1 MVGAVERVGHLA
13 TRSHRL
19 TIGLLTGLV
28 VVLVAGGA
36 SAVAVARH
44 EHRSSADGPI
54 GRTAQTVAGSSSTG
68 SRTSPSSSRHT
79 GPATHLATVTS
90 TASSSP
96 SSAAPESSAPAS
108 SAQPETDPSTAPV
121 GPSNNLTVM
130 MSPAVRSHPRSQEVQ
145 QLLQS
150 YFDAINQHDY
160 ASWTQ
165 SVTGALASRQ
175 NNQQWL
181 LAYATTV
188 DSSIWMQSMSD
199 DPLQVHLQFTSQQD
213 ADLAPSDLQVD
224 CIHWTLT
231 YQFVSQ
237 DGHLVVGSTVD
248 GSVKYA
254 KCGGQ

>member
-1 MVGAVERVGHLA
+1 MA

-19 TIGLLTGLV
+19 TIALLAGLV

-36 SAVAVARH
+36 SAVAVSRH
-44 EHRSSADGPI
+44 EQRSSADGTI
-54 GRTAQTVAGSSSTG
+54 GRTTQ
-68 SRTSPSSSRHT
+68 
-79 GPATHLATVTS
+79 S
-90 TASSSP
+90 TAGPSATAPRPTSSGRTRHSDSP
-96 SSAAPESSAPAS
+96 APASAAPTVAASAPAS
-108 SAQPETDPSTAPV
+108 SVVASSPQPQSDPSTAPA

-130 MSPAVRSHPRSQEVQ
+130 MSPAVRAHPRSQEVQ

-165 SVTGALASRQ
+165 SVTGALAARQ

-199 DPLQVHLQFTSQQD
+199 DPLEVQMRFTSQQD
-213 ADLAPSDLQVD
+213 ADLAPSDLQVA
-224 CIHWTLT
+224 CIHWSLI
-231 YQFVSQ
+231 YQFSTE
-237 DGHLVVGSTVD
+237 DGHLVVGSTIQ
-248 GSVKYA
+248 GSVKYV
-254 KCGGQ
+254 KCAGQ

>member
-13 TRSHRL
+13 RRSHRL
-19 TIGLLTGLV
+19 TIALLTGLV

-36 SAVAVARH
+36 SAVVVARH
-44 EHRSSADGPI
+44 EHRSSVDGSADKV
-54 GRTAQTVAGSSSTG
+54 AQTVARSSSSG
-68 SRTSPSSSRHT
+68 SRTTTSSSHRT
-79 GPATHLATVTS
+79 SAATHVTTTPSTTS
-90 TASSSP
+90 TAPSTVEP
-96 SSAAPESSAPAS
+96 VSSAAAS
-108 SAQPETDPSTAPV
+108 SAQPETDPSAAPV

-160 ASWTQ
+160 ASWVQ
-165 SVTGALASRQ
+165 SVTGDLAARQ

-213 ADLAPSDLQVD
+213 ADLAPADLQVD

-231 YQFVSQ
+231 YQFGSE

-254 KCGGQ
+254 KCEGQ